1 MPEPRTPD
9 YEELKTQPD
18 KAFLKT
24 ITALPQTLLRIS
36 LIEVLSRH
44 ASDEIYL
51 GQREHAEWTKDKEA
65 LEAFGRFRKK
75 LVAIEERILKLNGDQ
90 KWKNMTGPVNVP
102 YTLLFPTG
110 EEGLAGKGIPNSIS
124 I

>member
-1 MPEPRTPD
+1 MPKPGTPD
-9 YEELKTQPD
+9 YEELKTHPD

-24 ITALPQTLLRIS
+24 TTALPQTLLGIS

-65 LEAFGRFRKK
+65 LEAFGRFGKN
-75 LVAIEERILKLNGDQ
+75 LVAIEECILKMNGDR
-90 KWKNMTGPVNVP
+90 KWKNKTGPVNVP